1 MRIIKARAFIAV
13 LVLIAL
19 GFAIDRFVS
28 HQHLLWRE
36 LNPDAPIGLST
47 RTQLLRVGLSPSSYC
62 AALANDASGLNSL
75 AADPHKPNKT
85 CGWTHALHIQNS
97 GDIHFAKDPV
107 MQCPLGLGVHIWAQH
122 VDRLAVKTFGSE
134 LKSIHHAGTYSC
146 RRQNGNSSNQ
156 WSEHAF
162 ANAFDV
168 TGFGLADG
176 RVISVLKGWNGSG
189 KEKAFL
195 RRARDTACKLFRV
208 TLSPDFNAA
217 HADHF
222 HFDMGPVSSC
232 R

>member
-1 MRIIKARAFIAV
+1 M
-13 LVLIAL
+13 
-19 GFAIDRFVS
+19 S
-28 HQHLLWRE
+28 
-36 LNPDAPIGLST
+36 PD
-47 RTQLLRVGLSPSSYC
+47 QSYPQ
-62 AALANDASGLNSL
+62 S
-75 AADPHKPNKT
+75 
-85 CGWTHALHIQNS
+85 
-97 GDIHFAKDPV
+97 
-107 MQCPLGLGVHIWAQH
+107 
-122 VDRLAVKTFGSE
+122 
-134 LKSIHHAGTYSC
+134 
-146 RRQNGNSSNQ
+146 
-156 WSEHAF
+156 HAF

-176 RVISVLKGWNGSG
+176 RVISVLKGWNGSR